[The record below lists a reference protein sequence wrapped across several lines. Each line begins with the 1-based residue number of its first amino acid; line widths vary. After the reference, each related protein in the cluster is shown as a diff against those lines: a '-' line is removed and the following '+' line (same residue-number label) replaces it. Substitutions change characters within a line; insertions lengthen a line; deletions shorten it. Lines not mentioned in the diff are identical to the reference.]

1 MVYTPD
7 DPELDAPPP
16 KIRLSKWRLAGFRAL
31 IILAFALLTTQLW
44 RLQVVQG
51 ASYQQQADYNRLRVV
66 SIPASRGIIYDRQRT
81 LLARNIPSFT
91 ISIVPADL
99 PSSRTASPMSPT
111 GSLRP
116 TDDEVYT
123 RLASLLQ
130 MEKGQIKALVDASRG
145 APFQPVVIRGNVERD
160 TAFIV
165 EEEQPT
171 LPGVVVQTEAVRQYL
186 EGPLLAHILGYVNR
200 ISAEEYAAQPN
211 QYDMNANLGK
221 TGVELTYEEE
231 LRGTRGKKQ
240 IEVDAVGREV
250 RVLPGAVISPTAGH
264 NLILSLDL
272 GLQRKAQQALSDGL
286 AKAGVKSGV
295 VVILNPQTGE
305 ILALVSLP
313 SYDNNLFAGTIKAD
327 DLNRLIGDPLRPL
340 LNRAT
345 MVAYPPGSTFKMV
358 TASAGLQEG
367 VINRNSTVTCAGSLV
382 IPDKYSPDTKW
393 VFPCWLPQGHGTVN
407 VVEALAQSCDVFFY
421 EVSGGFER
429 FAGLDPGADSTRLGK
444 YARAFG
450 LGARTGIALPG
461 ETAGL
466 VPNNA
471 WKMAQPWNKTGVPW
485 VTGDTYNMGIGQ
497 SFLLVTPLQLANVAA
512 VIANGG
518 TLYEPQIVRQ
528 VVDADGTVVEPFV
541 PRVIRN
547 VPVDKAQL
555 ELVREGMRAA
565 VTRGTAR
572 AINLPDQYVQVAGK
586 TGTAEYGEAD
596 AKGNK
601 PAHAWFAAFAPVD
614 NPKIAMVVFVEGG
627 SNGALVSVPIANQI
641 MRYYF
646 NVPDSV
652 PDPMG

>member
-1 MVYTPD
+1 MVYTAD
-7 DPELDAPPP
+7 DAERDSPP
-16 KIRLSKWRLAGFRAL
+16 KIRLSKWRLVAFRAL
-31 IILAFALLTTQLW
+31 IILAFTILTGQLW

-51 ASYQQQADYNRLRVV
+51 ESYQQQADYNRLRVV
-66 SIPASRGIIYDRQRT
+66 SVTPSRGIIYDRQRT

-99 PSSRTASPMSPT
+99 PSSRVGSTALPDGAT
-111 GSLRP
+111 VP
-116 TDDEVYT
+116 TDDAVYA
-123 RLASLLQ
+123 RLATLLQ
-130 MEKGQIKALVDASRG
+130 MEKGTIKSLVDASRG
-145 APFQPVVIRGNVERD
+145 APFQPVIIRGSVERD

-165 EEEQPT
+165 EEEQT
-171 LPGVVVQTEAVRQYL
+171 GLPGVIVQTEAVRQYL

-200 ISAEEYAAQPN
+200 ISAEEYAAQPE
-211 QYDMNANLGK
+211 QYDLNANVGK
-221 TGVELTYEEE
+221 TGVELTFEEE
-231 LRGTRGKKQ
+231 LRGAQGKKQ
-240 IEVDAVGREV
+240 IEVDASGREV
-250 RVLPGAVISPTAGH
+250 RVLPGAIISPTAGH

-272 GLQRKAQQALSDGL
+272 ALQRKAQEALAAGIR
-286 AKAGVKSGV
+286 KAGVKAGV

-305 ILALVSLP
+305 VLALVSLP
-313 SYDNNLFAGTIKAD
+313 SYDNNLFAGAIKAE
-327 DLNRLIGDPLRPL
+327 DLARLIGDPMRPL

-367 VINRNSTVTCAGSLV
+367 VINRSSQVSCAGRLV

-393 VFPCWLPQGHGTVN
+393 VFLDWLPQGHGTVN

-421 EVSGGFER
+421 ELSGGFEA
-429 FAGLDPGADSTRLGK
+429 FAGLDPGTDSTRLGK

-450 LGARTGIALPG
+450 LGARTGVALPG
-461 ETAGL
+461 ETTGL
-466 VPNNA
+466 VPGNA
-471 WKMAQPWNKTGVPW
+471 WKLAQPWNTTGVPW

-497 SFLLVTPLQLANVAA
+497 SFLLVTPLQLANVTAA
-512 VIANGG
+512 IANGG

-528 VVDADGTVVEPFV
+528 VVDADGTVVKPFV
-541 PRVIRN
+541 PRVIRSI
-547 VPVDKAQL
+547 PVDKAQL

-572 AINLPDQYVQVAGK
+572 AIDIPGQYVLAAGK

-627 SNGALVSVPIANQI
+627 ANGALVSVPIANEI

-652 PDPMG
+652 PYPVS

>member
-1 MVYTPD
+1 MVYTAD
-7 DPELDAPPP
+7 DAELNSPPE
-16 KIRLSKWRLAGFRAL
+16 IRLSKWRLAGFRAL
-31 IILAFALLTTQLW
+31 IILAFAILAAQLW

-51 ASYQQQADYNRLRVV
+51 ESYQQEADYNRLRIV
-66 SIPASRGIIYDRQRT
+66 SVTPSRGIVYDRQRT

-99 PSSRTASPMSPT
+99 PSSRASSTISRT
-111 GSLRP
+111 GTIIP
-116 TDDEVYT
+116 TDDEVYA

-130 MEKGQIKALVDASRG
+130 MEKSRIQSLVDSSRG

-165 EEEQPT
+165 EEEQPS
-171 LPGVVVQTEAVRQYL
+171 LPGVLVQTEAVRQYL
-186 EGPLLAHILGYVNR
+186 EGSLLAHILGYVNR
-200 ISAEEYAAQPN
+200 ISAEEYAAQPG
-211 QYDMNANLGK
+211 QYDLNANVGK
-221 TGVELTYEEE
+221 TGVELTYEDE

-240 IEVDAVGREV
+240 IEVDAAGREV

-272 GLQRKAQQALSDGL
+272 GLQRKAQEALAEGL
-286 AKAGVKSGV
+286 RKAGVKAGS

-305 ILALVSLP
+305 VLALVSLP
-313 SYDNNLFAGTIKAD
+313 SYDNNLFAGAIKAE
-327 DLNRLIGDPLRPL
+327 DLDRLIGDPMRPL

-358 TASAGLQEG
+358 TASAGLQEA
-367 VINRNSTVTCAGSLV
+367 VVNRSSQVSCAGSLV

-393 VFPCWLPQGHGTVN
+393 VFPDWLPQGHGTVN

-421 EVSGGFER
+421 ELSGGFER
-429 FAGLDPGADSTRLGK
+429 FEGLDPGTDSTRLGK
-444 YARAFG
+444 YSRAFG

-461 ETAGL
+461 ETTGL
-466 VPNNA
+466 VPSNA
-471 WKMAQPWNKTGVPW
+471 WKLAQPWNTTGVPW

-497 SFLLVTPLQLANVAA
+497 SFLLVTPLQLANVTAA
-512 VIANGG
+512 VANGG

-528 VVDADGTVVEPFV
+528 VVDADGTVVQPFV

-555 ELVREGMRAA
+555 AIVREGMRAA

-572 AINLPDQYVQVAGK
+572 AIDIPGQYVLAAGK

-614 NPKIAMVVFVEGG
+614 NPKVAMVVFVEGG
-627 SNGALVSVPIANQI
+627 ANGALVSVPIANQI

-652 PDPMG
+652 PDPVG